1 MSGDGVP
8 ALWRRVRV
16 DPQSQALVLL
26 ALAILSV
33 RLATLASYP
42 LMDTSEARYGEIAR
56 VMLATGNFVTPQEI
70 PGLPFWAKPP
80 LYAWLSAGSMS
91 VLGVNEFA
99 LRLPS
104 YICGVAVLALTSA
117 WAARLAR
124 AGEAAMRLRAGAISL
139 ALLAGAF
146 GFFIAAGAVMTDPT
160 LALCTTAML
169 FSFHVACVEG
179 ASCAWA
185 RYGFF
190 IAGGVAMLA
199 KGPVIALYVGLPV
212 LVWALLHGSPWK
224 VLRRLP
230 WLGGSIAG
238 LAICAPWY
246 ALAELRT
253 PGFLQYFLV
262 GEHLMRFL
270 RPGWEGDRYGT
281 AHVEPLGTI
290 WLYGA
295 GALGLASLLAIVC
308 AIRWARRR
316 PLAWNEDPARGF
328 ALLAVLLPLLVF
340 SFARNIIWT
349 YTLPMLAPAAALLG
363 AACAPGLS
371 RAGVLRVLV
380 WTVLGVQG
388 AIACA
393 AILFWV
399 PRHVAV
405 HSSAPLIERLRAG
418 EAPGELFYLG
428 RKAPASL
435 RFYSRGAVR
444 PISDPS
450 EAAAYANPD
459 RASYLAVAPAQVD
472 GVRAALARLAVPF
485 AADEIAANADLALL
499 RLTPASGR

>member
-1 MSGDGVP
+1 LSGGFP
-8 ALWRRVRV
+8 ALARRLGD
-16 DPQSQALVLL
+16 DPQSKALVLL
-26 ALAILSV
+26 ALAILAV
-33 RLATLASYP
+33 RVATLGSYP

-80 LYAWLSAGSMS
+80 LYAWLSAGSMY

-104 YICGVAVLALTSA
+104 FLCGAAVLALTSA
-117 WAARLAR
+117 WAARLVR
-124 AGEAAMRLRAGAISL
+124 GEDPAIRLRAGAISL
-139 ALLAGAF
+139 ALLAGSF
-146 GFFIAAGAVMTDPT
+146 GFFVAAGAVMTDPT

-169 FSFHVACVEG
+169 LCFHVAGVEG
-179 ASCAWA
+179 RPCTWA

-190 IAGGVAMLA
+190 IAGGLAMLA

-212 LVWALLHGSPWK
+212 LAWALLSGSPGQ

-230 WLGGSIAG
+230 WLGGTVAG
-238 LAICAPWY
+238 LAICLPWY
-246 ALAELRT
+246 ALAEART

-308 AIRWARRR
+308 AIRWTRRR
-316 PLAWNEDPARGF
+316 PFAWNEHPARGF
-328 ALLAVLLPLLVF
+328 ALVAVLLPMFAF

-349 YTLPMLAPAAALLG
+349 YALPMLAPAAALLG
-363 AACAPGLS
+363 AACAPWLA
-371 RAGVLRVLV
+371 RAGALRILAWSVLCI
-380 WTVLGVQG
+380 QG
-388 AIACA
+388 AMACA
-393 AILFWV
+393 AILTWV
-399 PRHVAV
+399 PRHVAA
-405 HSSAPLIERLRAG
+405 HSSAPLIERLHA

-428 RKAPASL
+428 RKSPASL
-435 RFYSRGAVR
+435 RFYTRGSVR
-444 PISDPS
+444 PIADAT
-450 EAAAYANPD
+450 EAAGSANPD
-459 RASYLAVAPAQVD
+459 RASYLAVAPAQVEA
-472 GVRAALARLAVPF
+472 VRAALARQAAPL
-485 AADEIAANADLALL
+485 AADVVAANEDLALL
-499 RLTPASGR
+499 RLRPASGR